1 MECPCSPL
9 KKMLANNLCLPLFQ
23 LSPGNKMFLSKIRF
37 KTSAALMPCAW
48 QASPHAGA
56 EGPRMVCVRLKLA
69 YRKARLE
76 KSTFL
81 GNAAG
86 FAQPGLGDYQS
97 QSVTPRHGHPHV
109 TLFVCP
115 CKPPGLGPRKLLGLS
130 CWWIREKGETAGIRF
145 WLRDRQALW
154 KAQVPMHRTWSAH
167 AAHKSGLWSRG
178 GHQRWDPPIISQL
191 QLHCQSELLCTQK
204 HLQSRN
210 F

>member
-69 YRKARLE
+69 HRKARLE

-86 FAQPGLGDYQS
+86 FAQSGLGDYQS
-97 QSVTPRHGHPHV
+97 QSVTPGHGHPHV

-115 CKPPGLGPRKLLGLS
+115 RKPPGLGPRKLLGLS
-130 CWWIREKGETAGIRF
+130 CWWIGEKGETAGIRF

-154 KAQVPMHRTWSAH
+154 KAQVPMHRHLVSSCRSQERSMEQGRSSKVGPSHNLPAPTSLSIRTFVYTEA
-167 AAHKSGLWSRG
+167 
-178 GHQRWDPPIISQL
+178 PP
-191 QLHCQSELLCTQK
+191 E
-204 HLQSRN
+204 
-210 F
+210 